1 MKLPKLKG
9 DFSGKTII
17 LRVDINSP
25 IKSKKVL
32 NNERISEA
40 VESINLLKRMK
51 AKIIVLAHQG
61 RKGKSDF
68 LSLEQHAKLIN
79 KKTKIKFVKDIFGKK
94 ATSEVGKMKNGDAI
108 LLENVRS
115 LKEETSYS
123 QTPEFVKKLSE
134 LSDVYVNDAFAVSHR
149 KQASVVLFPRY
160 LPSYLGKNFVNEA
173 EALEKLKLKN
183 ALYILGGAKAED
195 NLKLLEK
202 NKKSKV
208 LACGLFGELCLI
220 ARGYKLGTKDKFFKD
235 QKKNISRIK
244 KFSNIMNPIDLSVKV
259 GNKRKEISIEELPS
273 KHMIYDVGS
282 KTIKIFSEEI
292 KKAKVVF
299 MKGPAGMYE
308 KKGFEKG
315 TKEILKAIYKSKAF
329 SVLGGG
335 HLSSALKEININK
348 KKFNHVSLSGGAF
361 MSYVSGE
368 KLPGLEAILKCKVK
382 K

>member
-9 DFSGKTII
+9 DFSGKTVI

-25 IKSKKVL
+25 VKSKKIL

-40 VESINLLKRMK
+40 IESIKFLKK
-51 AKIIVLAHQG
+51 KNAKVIVLAHQG

-68 LSLEQHAKLIN
+68 LSLKQHAKLIN

-94 ATSEVGKMKNGDAI
+94 ARNDIKKMKNSEAI
-108 LLENVRS
+108 LLENVRF
-115 LKEETSYS
+115 LDEEINYKRTA
-123 QTPEFVKKLSE
+123 EFVKKLSE
-134 LSDVYVNDAFAVSHR
+134 LADIYVNDAFAVSHR
-149 KQASVVLFPRY
+149 KQASVVLFPKY
-160 LPSYLGKNFVNEA
+160 LPSYLGNSFVKEV
-173 EALEKLKLKN
+173 EALEKLKIKN
-183 ALYILGGAKAED
+183 ALYVLAGAKAED

-220 ARGYKLGTKDKFFKD
+220 AKEYKLGAKDNHFKS
-235 QKKNISRIK
+235 QKKNISKIK
-244 KFSNIMNPIDLSVKV
+244 KFSNIVTPIDLAVKV

-273 KHMIYDVGS
+273 KHITYDIGS
-282 KTIKIFSEEI
+282 ETIKKFSEEI

-315 TKEILKAIYKSKAF
+315 TKEILKAISKSKAF

-335 HLSSALKEININK
+335 HLSNSLKEMKISK
-348 KKFNHVSLSGGAF
+348 KNFNHVSLSGGAF
-361 MSYVSGE
+361 MNYVSGE
-368 KLPGLEAILKCKVK
+368 KLPGLETVLKCKVK